1 MEWWWWV
8 ECWWFPNMRSE
19 VEHPESETWMRYLF
33 EVIEIPGV
41 RLPGPMSR
49 KIGGRDLERGS
60 RRRGW
65 VDSVQAVFVS
75 KDLRDRRH
83 TSMTFSV
90 SNLTWCFELSLSEV
104 VWGDTPCGSTPWS
117 AMVSGFGWVG
127 NGEFV
132 KEKGQVCE
140 CDQPRW
146 WLNSKR
152 FPVLL
157 YLNIYLQYLLFTLL
171 RLFWWF
177 ESGVSRDWSEH
188 VTGKNYSR
196 EICRDTS
203 LVSKLWLLTVSSLP
217 TSQPKP
223 ARDTSAHEKVNDMAP
238 IDAVPDIRLQ
248 NSIGLSEGS
257 TWVPFKCEPINFR
270 FQIAFNLSL
279 LITQADHTH
288 HSSILSTLNP
298 LSHIH

>member
-1 MEWWWWV
+1 MFFTKKDWSGNWFTSDIIILRKALAILASTPTRSNSIANKDILEIRIFKIYLGWVDMEWWWWV

-117 AMVSGFGWVG
+117 AMVSGFG
-127 NGEFV
+127 
-132 KEKGQVCE
+132 
-140 CDQPRW
+140 
-146 WLNSKR
+146 
-152 FPVLL
+152 
-157 YLNIYLQYLLFTLL
+157 
-171 RLFWWF
+171 
-177 ESGVSRDWSEH
+177 
-188 VTGKNYSR
+188 
-196 EICRDTS
+196 
-203 LVSKLWLLTVSSLP
+203 
-217 TSQPKP
+217 
-223 ARDTSAHEKVNDMAP
+223 
-238 IDAVPDIRLQ
+238 
-248 NSIGLSEGS
+248 
-257 TWVPFKCEPINFR
+257 
-270 FQIAFNLSL
+270 
-279 LITQADHTH
+279 
-288 HSSILSTLNP
+288 
-298 LSHIH
+298 